1 MIIDVTMIYHDSK
14 GMQHLLNNFR
24 AMVENYSDCIN
35 YDSIKPFIQDKSL
48 HGIII
53 NNDTNRIVQYCG
65 YSFEHGLYTIVLQE
79 V

>member
-35 YDSIKPFIQDKSL
+35 YDSIKPFIKDESL

-53 NNDTNRIVQYCG
+53 NNDNNRIVQCCG
-65 YSFEHGLYTIVLQE
+65 YSFENGLYSIVL
-79 V
+79 

>member
-35 YDSIKPFIQDKSL
+35 YDSIKPFIKDESL

-53 NNDTNRIVQYCG
+53 NNDNNKIVQCCG
-65 YSFEHGLYTIVLQE
+65 YSFENGLYSIVL
-79 V
+79 

>member
-1 MIIDVTMIYHDSK
+1 MVIDVTMIYHDSK

-35 YDSIKPFIQDKSL
+35 YDSIKPFIKDESL

-53 NNDTNRIVQYCG
+53 NNDNNKIVQCCG
-65 YSFEHGLYTIVLQE
+65 YSFENGLYSIVL
-79 V
+79 

>member
-1 MIIDVTMIYHDSK
+1 MIIDITMIHYDSK
-14 GMQHLLNNFR
+14 CIQHLSNNFR

-53 NNDTNRIVQYCG
+53 NNDNNKIVQCCG
-65 YSFEHGLYTIVLQE
+65 YSFENGLYSIVL
-79 V
+79 